1 LTIDLDLQ
9 NFIKK
14 MMLEQKITISVAES
28 CTGGF
33 LSMLLTSIAGS
44 SHFFKGSM
52 VTYSND
58 SKINLLGI
66 NPRVIKQHGVVSQCV
81 AESMANKI
89 REKYDSDYGIAT
101 TGYVDVF
108 QNKSML
114 QSSNFHAWIA
124 ISNISSTISKCLI
137 LNNNRLQNISDVSHQ
152 LLSLLRKEIT

>member
-1 LTIDLDLQ
+1 MVE
-9 NFIKK
+9 K
-14 MMLEQKITISVAES
+14 KITISVAES

-33 LSMLLTSIAGS
+33 ISVLLTSIAGS

-124 ISNISSTISKCLI
+124 ISNTSSTISKCLI
-137 LNNNRLQNISDVSHQ
+137 LNNSRLQNISDVSYQ